1 MPQKLRYETKIVGV
15 SQVVLEGYLEYVFTD
30 DYEGWVVKPSFGAQ
44 DELNTW
50 LNKFD
55 KGHRMVRITIEYLS
69 NQDESHLLPKGS

>member
-30 DYEGWVVKPSFGAQ
+30 DYEGWVIKPSFGAR

-55 KGHRMVRITIEYLS
+55 KEHRMVRITIEYLS